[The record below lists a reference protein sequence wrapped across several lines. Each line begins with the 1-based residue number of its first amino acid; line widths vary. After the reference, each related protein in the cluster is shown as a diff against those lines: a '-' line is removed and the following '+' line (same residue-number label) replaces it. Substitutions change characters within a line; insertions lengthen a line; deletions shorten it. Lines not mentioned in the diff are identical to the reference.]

1 MPRHSVSPKEILLE
15 LKIRNSHPRISHLRS
30 SHLRSNFNPV
40 LKANKYQK
48 KIVKNIK
55 MLNLSLKELKLIAK
69 NRTINGYKKYLKMNY

>member
-30 SHLRSNFNPV
+30 SHLGSNFNPV

-48 KIVKNIK
+48 KNCEEYKNAKSIIK
-55 MLNLSLKELKLIAK
+55 RIKTNCEK
-69 NRTINGYKKYLKMNY
+69 